1 MAVPFLHLLLLLLL
15 LLFLV
20 PLFLAETTSSPYLS
34 PSTFL
39 PGYQKMLKS
48 FKIFAYPTPPKDPAA
63 LVEASSSAALFDAS
77 LLRSP
82 FLTSDPHRAH
92 LFYLSFPSEE
102 PRSIARFLRAIR
114 SQYPFWN
121 RTLGADH
128 FFRSIDGLGIES
140 DRNLVELK
148 KNSIQIS
155 PFPTAPGRFVPHKD
169 LTLPSLMFQ
178 LADLP
183 IPSAKPSKFFA
194 FYDGA
199 PRSPV
204 ISPILDEL
212 RRIPDF
218 LINSWPSN
226 PVSRLGTMSV
236 SRFCLFYY
244 DRDRPRRD
252 LAIGDALAMGCV
264 PVVISGC
271 PILDLPFS
279 DVLRWTD
286 IALFVGLHGGA
297 GEVRRAMNRTCGETY
312 ERMRVAGGKASIHFK
327 LSTGPRPFDLFH
339 TVIYQLWLRR
349 HTIRYRRYNEL

>member
-1 MAVPFLHLLLLLLL
+1 MAVQLLHLLLLLV
-15 LLFLV
+15 FL
-20 PLFLAETTSSPYLS
+20 PLSLAETSSSPYLS

-39 PGYQKMLKS
+39 PDYEKMLKS

-63 LVEASSSAALFDAS
+63 LVEASSAAALLDAS

-102 PRSIARFLRAIR
+102 PRSVARFLRAIR
-114 SQYPFWN
+114 SKYPFWN

-128 FFRSIDGLGIES
+128 FFLSIDGLGIES

-155 PFPTAPGRFVPHKD
+155 PFPTAQGRFVPHKD

-178 LADLP
+178 LANLP
-183 IPSAKPSKFFA
+183 IPSAKPFKFFA
-194 FYDGA
+194 FYDGSA
-199 PRSPV
+199 RSPA
-204 ISPILDEL
+204 ISQILNEL
-212 RRIPDF
+212 RGMPEF
-218 LINSWPSN
+218 LINSWPSD
-226 PVSRLGTMSV
+226 PVSRLRTMSV

-244 DRDRPRRD
+244 DSDRPRRD

-264 PVVISGC
+264 PVVISGR

-286 IALFVGLHGGA
+286 MALFVGLHGGA

-312 ERMRVAGGKASIHFK
+312 EQMRAAGGKASIHFNW
-327 LSTGPRPFDLFH
+327 STGPRPFDLFH

-349 HTIRYRRYNEL
+349 HTIRYGRYNEL

>member
-1 MAVPFLHLLLLLLL
+1 SFPSENHRLLPLLPRSQDSTPRTRGDHGGPISPPTPAPAPASLPCA
-15 LLFLV
+15 
-20 PLFLAETTSSPYLS
+20 PLPRRNHI
-34 PSTFL
+34 L
-39 PGYQKMLKS
+39 PLPLTIHIPPRLPEDAQILQDLCL
-48 FKIFAYPTPPKDPAA
+48 PHPPKDPAA

-212 RRIPDF
+212 RRDPGFPDQ
-218 LINSWPSN
+218 LLA
-226 PVSRLGTMSV
+226 VESRE
-236 SRFCLFYY
+236 
-244 DRDRPRRD
+244 PP
-252 LAIGDALAMGCV
+252 GD
-264 PVVISGC
+264 
-271 PILDLPFS
+271 
-279 DVLRWTD
+279 DVR
-286 IALFVGLHGGA
+286 
-297 GEVRRAMNRTCGETY
+297 
-312 ERMRVAGGKASIHFK
+312 
-327 LSTGPRPFDLFH
+327 
-339 TVIYQLWLRR
+339 Q
-349 HTIRYRRYNEL
+349 